1 MEIDLMYRVSECRGC
16 IKILDYM
23 ERQDR
28 YLIFMERPNKC
39 IDLWDYINNNGP
51 LPEKMA
57 KLFFRQIANTVL
69 EMRSMGVLHRDI
81 KDENILV
88 DLNTLELKLI
98 DFGAGTH
105 YTQGEL
111 KDFQGNYFLIQSS
124 IEKFR
129 LNVFFKI
136 GTRVYSPPEWIVN
149 QSYNGDQAT
158 VWSLG
163 VLLYNMIYGDIPFEQ
178 DNDIVNCNLDFN
190 KYSNN
195 DNNNSNNNNFNNQFN
210 NTNNNNNNNSNY
222 NLDVNDLIK
231 KCLKININER
241 IKLDNILKHKWFSS
255 NI

>member
-111 KDFQGNYFLIQSS
+111 KDFQGSYFIFNLI
-124 IEKFR
+124 I
-129 LNVFFKI
+129 
-136 GTRVYSPPEWIVN
+136 YIV
-149 QSYNGDQAT
+149 
-158 VWSLG
+158 
-163 VLLYNMIYGDIPFEQ
+163 I
-178 DNDIVNCNLDFN
+178 
-190 KYSNN
+190 
-195 DNNNSNNNNFNNQFN
+195 
-210 NTNNNNNNNSNY
+210 
-222 NLDVNDLIK
+222 
-231 KCLKININER
+231 
-241 IKLDNILKHKWFSS
+241 
-255 NI
+255 